1 MGSPAGGE
9 FSMVEHRTVAILYFI
24 VGTYVFYFWLLMY
37 FDVFMPIGVF
47 CIVLLTNV
55 FQL

>member
-37 FDVFMPIGVF
+37 FYVFMPMGVF